1 VPAAVAVDGSAFEI
15 TTVPDPGPCPG
26 DVVRHVRAFG
36 IQWCDQ
42 YADGCV
48 ESTGTSA
55 VYL

>member
-1 VPAAVAVDGSAFEI
+1 VPAAVALDGSAFEI